1 MGRRGSSG
9 PVTRYCHL
17 SLIYNSGVIRSVLIS
32 SVLLVVAAPAQ
43 QSPSHKSQEPPVKVN
58 VLNVCTPS
66 DEEQK
71 EMAAALAQVSRQPKF
86 GTDFEVSRG
95 HSSLADSTSDWVRV
109 RREFTGGPFTTAQYS
124 FSKEKDGTRE
134 GLVLFSREA
143 KGVTQIALEDKV
155 TTPVDPASLLST
167 NTPASRISLE
177 RFGKSHL
184 VLARCEAADQSKY
197 EPLFRTATDVM
208 ATYRAATGAKEI
220 VPPELGRLSLGVG
233 PGYRP
238 PKVKPMVKR

>member
-1 MGRRGSSG
+1 
-9 PVTRYCHL
+9 
-17 SLIYNSGVIRSVLIS
+17 VIRTVLTSTI
-32 SVLLVVAAPAQ
+32 LLALAAACAAQ
-43 QSPSHKSQEPPVKVN
+43 QSPSRSQEPPVKVN

-71 EMAAALAQVSRQPKF
+71 EMATALAQVSRQPKF
-86 GTDFEVSRG
+86 GSDFEVSRG
-95 HSSLADSTSDWVRV
+95 HSTLEDSTSDWVRV
-109 RREFTGGPFTTAQYS
+109 RREFAGGPFTTAQYS

-155 TTPVDPASLLST
+155 TTPVDAASLLAT
-167 NTPASRISLE
+167 NTPANRISLE
-177 RFGKSHL
+177 RFGKPHL
-184 VLARCEAADQSKY
+184 VLARCEAVDQSKY

-208 ATYRAATGAKEI
+208 ATYRAVTGAREI
-220 VPPELGRLSLGVG
+220 VPSELGRLSLGVG